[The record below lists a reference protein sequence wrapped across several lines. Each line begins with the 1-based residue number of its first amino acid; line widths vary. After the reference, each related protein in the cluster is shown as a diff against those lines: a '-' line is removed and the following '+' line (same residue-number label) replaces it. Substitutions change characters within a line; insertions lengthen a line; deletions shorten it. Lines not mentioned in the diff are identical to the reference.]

1 MSCQCSIDHWHHAA
15 AGFQGIVAMLDRL
28 KDSDVPVTEQAWHK
42 IEEQTA
48 RLIELRDYIRKTREK

>member
-1 MSCQCSIDHWHHAA
+1 
-15 AGFQGIVAMLDRL
+15 MLDRL